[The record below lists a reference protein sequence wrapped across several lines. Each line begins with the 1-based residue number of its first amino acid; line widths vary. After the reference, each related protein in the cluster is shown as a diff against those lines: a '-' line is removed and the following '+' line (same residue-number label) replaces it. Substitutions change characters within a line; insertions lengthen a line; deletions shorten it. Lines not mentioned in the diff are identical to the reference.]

1 MKNLSEWGSF
11 FWVVPV
17 VVMSLIMVWCTDKK
31 PWKRIALWLML
42 GIWAI
47 GFLYLMFLYRLPGKR
62 QGQIIMDIFYM
73 YKVAWKY
80 KGPVMNN
87 QALRQIL
94 FNMLL
99 FVPLGAIVRAL
110 TGKVWVTVAIGI
122 GLSVLAEGL
131 QFATGLG
138 FADIDDVISN
148 SVGLLIGVLVRN
160 SNKTLMTARCDRLF
174 SEF

>member
-1 MKNLSEWGSF
+1 MEENSIVVDAEYLGNRVPLSHVS
-11 FWVVPV
+11 VP
-17 VVMSLIMVWCTDKK
+17 LAREAT
-31 PWKRIALWLML
+31 
-42 GIWAI
+42 
-47 GFLYLMFLYRLPGKR
+47 
-62 QGQIIMDIFYM
+62 GQIIMDIFYM

-80 KGPVMNN
+80 KGPVKNN

-110 TGKVWVTVAIGI
+110 TRKVWVTVAIGI